1 MAQNQ
6 IFLFPGFY
14 SSELDLTAT
23 SEVPVGVPAGVIGSS
38 EKGPAFVP
46 YTVGSFSDFQSKF
59 GSLNPKY
66 VSTYAAQKFLENRNA
81 LTFVRVLGA
90 GTNQTAADINATE
103 TKGTV
108 KNAGFVISGSD
119 AGDGRHKGTVQFI
132 TAKHTLTSNE
142 AFGMPMFSN
151 NDSYLSTGA
160 PDEVFM
166 VRGAVFCAEDTRMMV
181 LDSNESWAGSVDDF
195 GSADPTTK
203 TFKLVLSS
211 SLGLSFGNDDGF
223 AGIKI
228 FTASLDPSA
237 DNYFAKLLNTD
248 PSKFGDAR
256 HVVYADFAVD
266 SELADVSI
274 DADSIAVMSGS
285 DNMSSTS
292 GDTTLEFRDAF
303 GRFDTRYKT
312 ATTPVFISQPYG
324 NAEYDLFTIKAVDD
338 GEFANQN
345 VKISI
350 TNLVASTNPRYPY
363 GTFTVLVRR
372 FDDTDLNP
380 AILEQFTNCTLDPN
394 SDNYIA
400 RVVGD
405 LTAFYNFDVVN
416 EDDRRVVR
424 RGKYPNRSRYIRVEM
439 SDQVEEGK
447 VPKTALP
454 FGFRGPKLLL
464 TNPLLGDTDGGDPVA
479 FDAIRR
485 LGATGT
491 APDDRIF
498 ASIVPPLPF
507 RFKQTRGSVSTTPG
521 LIGSPGSSEIADS
534 RLFWG
539 VKFERNNNDPL
550 NVNVNGE
557 LNKLIPSFT
566 KFAGIEK
573 LDVPVTGGFT
583 DEFNNNKF
591 TLARVALEN
600 TAFTDITA
608 SANVHMRGAAYIR
621 NGSPDGTTYKILDG
635 ATERLT
641 FASLVHSGS
650 QPILFNKFSE
660 FAKFTVPLFGGFD
673 GTNILDPDAA
683 AMNDRSTSTEAR
695 GTVRGGSNSSFTSP
709 GFTKNLNGIGVQNNI
724 INSYRVASDIITNP
738 ITSNVNLVA
747 VPGQREPLVTD
758 YIGEKVRDYGLALYL
773 MDMPVYNASADRVF
787 DNEQGSSEVYIDVE
801 NTANEFERRS
811 LDNSA
816 AAVYFPDIVLTDD
829 STGRK
834 VSVPASI
841 AALSAISYNDK
852 VAYPWFAPAGFN
864 RAALSFVNATKTRLR
879 QAEKERLY
887 TIRVNPIFKL
897 PGEGYVIFSQKTLDA
912 AQTALDSINVQRM
925 VTDVQRQVGLIG
937 NRLIFEQLT
946 PDLYVNFTSSVT
958 TLLASVQNRG
968 GLAKFK
974 VVCDRTNNSDLD
986 VENSRM
992 NAKIFLLPVKSVE
1005 FIQLDFVITRAGV
1018 DFSVL

>member
-23 SEVPVGVPAGVIGSS
+23 SESPVGVPAGIVGSS

-46 YTVGSFSDFQSKF
+46 YTVGSFSDFALKF
-59 GSLNPKY
+59 GGLSPKFA
-66 VSTYAAQKFLENRNA
+66 STYAAQKFLENRNA

-90 GTNQTAADINATE
+90 GTNQTALDINLTE
-103 TKGTV
+103 VQGTV
-108 KNAGFVISGSD
+108 KNAGFFVSGTQID
-119 AGDGRHKGTVQFI
+119 DGRHDGTVQFI
-132 TAKHTLTSNE
+132 AAKHTLSSNE

-151 NDSYLSTGA
+151 NDSFLSTGA
-160 PDEVFM
+160 PDEAFL
-166 VRGAVFCAEDTRMMV
+166 VRGAVFLASGTRMMV

-195 GSADPTTK
+195 GTADSTTF

-211 SLGLSFGNDDGF
+211 SLGLDFGNDDGF
-223 AGIKI
+223 AGLKI

-248 PSKFGDAR
+248 PAKFGDAR
-256 HVVYADFAVD
+256 HLVYADFAVD
-266 SELADVSI
+266 SELATVSV
-274 DADSIAVMSGS
+274 DADSIALMSGS
-285 DNMSSTS
+285 ANTSMTS
-292 GDTTLEFRDAF
+292 GDTSLEFRDAF

-312 ATTPVFISQPYG
+312 ATTPIFISQPYG
-324 NAEYDLFTIKAVDD
+324 NAEYDLFTIKALDD
-338 GEFANQN
+338 GEFANNN

-363 GTFTVLVRR
+363 GTFTVIVRQ

-380 AILEQFTNCTLDPN
+380 AILEQFTNCNLDPN

-405 LTAFYNFDVVN
+405 ISAFYNFDVVD
-416 EDDRRVVR
+416 EDDRRIVR
-424 RGKYPNRSRYIRVEM
+424 RGKYPNRSRYIRVEVA
-439 SDQVEEGK
+439 SQVEEGK

-454 FGFRGPKLLL
+454 FGFRGPQLLL
-464 TNPLLGDTDGGDPVA
+464 TNPLLGDTVGSDPVA
-479 FDAIRR
+479 FEAMKR

-507 RFKQTRGSVSTTPG
+507 RFKQTRGQVSTTPG

-557 LNKLIPSFT
+557 LNRLVPSFT

-573 LDVPVTGGFT
+573 LDVPVTGAYV
-583 DEFNNNKF
+583 DVFNNNKF

-608 SANVHMRGAAYIR
+608 SANIHMRGAAYIR
-621 NGSPDGTTYKILDG
+621 NGQPDGTTYKILDG
-635 ATERLT
+635 STERLT
-641 FASLVHSGS
+641 FASLIHSGS

-660 FAKFTVPLFGGFD
+660 FAKFTVCMFGGFD
-673 GTNILDPDAA
+673 GTNILDPDSA

-695 GTVRGGSNSSFTSP
+695 GAVRGGSNASFVSP
-709 GFTKNLNGIGVQNNI
+709 GFDTNMNGIGLQNNI
-724 INSYRVASDIITNP
+724 INSYRVGADVITNP
-738 ITSNVNLVA
+738 ITSNVNLLV

-758 YIGEKVRDYGLALYL
+758 YVAEKVRDYGLALYL
-773 MDMPVYNASADRVF
+773 MDIPSYNANADRIF
-787 DNEQGSSEVYIDVE
+787 DGEQGSSEVYVDVE
-801 NTANEFERRS
+801 NTSNEFETRA

-816 AAVYFPDIVLTDD
+816 AAVYFPDVVITDD
-829 STGRK
+829 ITGRK
-834 VSVPASI
+834 ITVPASV
-841 AALSAISYNDK
+841 AALSAIGYNDK

-864 RAALSFVNATKTRLR
+864 RAALSFVNVTRTRLR

-887 TIRVNPIFKL
+887 QIRVNPIFKL

-925 VTDVQRQVGLIG
+925 ITDVQRQVGQIG

-946 PDLYVNFTSSVT
+946 PDLYVNFTSSVST
-958 TLLASVQNRG
+958 FLASVQNRG
-968 GLAKFK
+968 GLARFK

-986 VENSRM
+986 IDNNRM
-992 NAKIFLLPVKSVE
+992 NAKVFLLPVKAVE
-1005 FIQLDFVITRAGV
+1005 FVQLDFVITRTGV